1 MDDCYIRRVDLS
13 IREGLRHFLRTSMPM
28 QPPGYRDGVNN
39 VSDVDYRN
47 GLYRLQ
53 SQILDDVIPP
63 ATPAGHW
70 SVAPNMITSLVDITD
85 DIYVVLPRGG
95 ADRSSVRQ
103 ASILVLLCRAKP
115 WRAPL
120 IKHHGY
126 RLVTGGKGSHVK
138 LKKPGAPAI
147 IMPRNRLVLSPG
159 VVKQVLDA
167 IGGYPIS
174 RLPDLLDG
182 RLVARA

>member
-1 MDDCYIRRVDLS
+1 MTATSAGS
-13 IREGLRHFLRTSMPM
+13 ISPSERGWGMSSEHRCRWM

-53 SQILDDVIPP
+53 SQILDGVIPP

-85 DIYVVLPRGG
+85 DTYVVLPRGG
-95 ADRSSVRQ
+95 RQLFRPTSVDPGATVSSKAL
-103 ASILVLLCRAKP
+103 ASALV
-115 WRAPL
+115 
-120 IKHHGY
+120 KHHGY

-174 RLPDLLDG
+174 RLPDLLNG